1 VGAKLARVVQVLA
14 RDIDMDSMN
23 VCVGLQLRP
32 RDSLFWFKRP
42 ALMRMLM
49 HFTLFTVR
57 QATCYR
63 SIPFQSSLFG
73 CKPSRGDSLW
83 GVESSPRPPWACRH
97 FSKGPRAL
105 SGTI

>member
-1 VGAKLARVVQVLA
+1 MARVVQVLA

-57 QATCYR
+57 QATCYC
-63 SIPFQSSLFG
+63 SGSFHSSLFG

-83 GVESSPRPPWACRH
+83 GVENDGSSVDLPSFFERSEGSVR
-97 FSKGPRAL
+97 R
-105 SGTI
+105 I